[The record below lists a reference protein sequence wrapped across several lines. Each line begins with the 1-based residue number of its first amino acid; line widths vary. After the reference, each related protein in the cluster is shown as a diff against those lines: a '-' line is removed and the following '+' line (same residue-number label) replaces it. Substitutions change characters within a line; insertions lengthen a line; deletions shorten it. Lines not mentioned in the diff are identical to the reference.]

1 MRRRPHAARL
11 STAIAVSV
19 ALVALAG
26 CADPGGAPSSSG
38 TIAFLLPESKTARY
52 ESIDRPMFESV
63 VSQRCPD
70 CTVLYSNANQDPER
84 QQVQAE
90 AALAHGA
97 TVLVL
102 DAVDTATAQSIL
114 AAANARGVAVVAY
127 DRFLE
132 GADYY
137 VSFDSRRIGQMQGEA
152 LVRALRNDGTATG
165 GVLVVNGAATDPNSA
180 ELHDGLTLVLE
191 GSGVTVLA
199 EYSTPDWSP
208 DSARDWVSG
217 QLTRFEGDVDG
228 VYAANDGTAG
238 GAITAM
244 RSAGISPIPPVTG
257 QDAEL
262 AAVQRIVT
270 GDQYMTVYKA
280 ISQQAW
286 TAAELAVRLVQGE
299 SPVATATVRGVP
311 AMLLTPVAVTRE
323 TIQGVL
329 IAGGVFTAAQ
339 ICVQPYT
346 QACIDAGLLDPAE
359 N

>member
-1 MRRRPHAARL
+1 MAA
-11 STAIAVSV
+11 TT
-19 ALVALAG
+19 ALVALLALTS
-26 CADPGGAPSSSG
+26 CSDADGASAG
-38 TIAFLLPESKTARY
+38 TIAFLLPESKTTRY

-114 AAANARGVAVVAY
+114 ASARARGVAVVAY
-127 DRFLE
+127 DRFLA

-152 LVRALRNDGTATG
+152 LVRALRNN
-165 GVLVVNGAATDPNSA
+165 GVTEGHILVVNGAATDPNSA
-180 ELHDGLTLVLE
+180 ELREGLALALE
-191 GSGVTVLA
+191 NSDLTILA

-208 DSARDWVSG
+208 DSAHEWVSG

-244 RSAGISPIPPVTG
+244 RAAGLSPIPPVTG

-299 SPVATATVRGVP
+299 TPVATATVRGVP
-311 AMLLTPVAVTRE
+311 AMLLTPMAVTRE

-339 ICVQPYT
+339 ICVQPFT